1 MVQGELP
8 SGSMKRVKAAIV
20 VLALCWGASLLVT
33 SLLTVSQ
40 VRAQGRRASPV
51 QSFPGPP
58 PDVAPDDRQQSP
70 AIKIETIVV
79 PVRVVV
85 RDSQGRAIGDLKKED
100 FKLYQDGKQQ
110 DIVNFTPVNIA
121 IATPTATAPAASA
134 NPSGPSALAA
144 QPDAA
149 AVLPAQRFIAL
160 FFDDVHITLQDLQR
174 SRNAA
179 DQYVRTSV
187 RPTDRVA
194 VFTVSGQKQQDFT
207 TDRDALHKSLMALL
221 PHNMTAGDPD
231 SAGDCPPMDFAE
243 ADAISNLGM
252 AQVLAVATQ
261 DALNCAFSG
270 ERQFHDQAQDL
281 ANRTAEHLV
290 FSADEETEASFRRMR
305 EVVRR
310 VSVLPGQR
318 DVVLISPGFLYMGHD
333 QELAEII
340 DNAIHSDVVVNTL
353 DARGLYTPDQ
363 SGDISQP
370 GVARAGGA
378 QALLD
383 SFRMA
388 DQHLSNN
395 VLVEMADS
403 TGGLAF
409 TDNNDFNAGLQ
420 KLAAT
425 PDVFYLLGYSPRN
438 LKADGKYHTLK
449 VALTAKDNYTV
460 EARHG
465 FFAAARGETEAQ
477 AARREIDDALFSQN
491 VQHDLPVDL
500 QTRVEK
506 KPNGDKQ
513 LDILAELDLAQF
525 HFRKANGVNQ
535 EGLTIVA
542 ALFDSNGNYVD
553 GTQKTVNFNLKDE
566 TLAQFSKTGGSSEL
580 TLDVKPGVYFLRF
593 VARDTNDNHVSAQNA
608 TVDVP
613 E

>member
-1 MVQGELP
+1 MIRG
-8 SGSMKRVKAAIV
+8 GRFRAA
-20 VLALCWGASLLVT
+20 LLVGP
-33 SLLTVSQ
+33 LLVGA
-40 VRAQGRRASPV
+40 VVMGQGRRASPI

-58 PDVAPDDRQQSP
+58 PDVDPNNGQQQSP

-85 RDSQGRAIGDLKKED
+85 RDSKGRAIGDLQKED
-100 FKLYQDGKQQ
+100 FKLFQDGKQQ

-121 IATPTATAPAASA
+121 TVATPAAAPGAPPNPSAPATQ
-134 NPSGPSALAA
+134 PSAA
-144 QPDAA
+144 
-149 AVLPAQRFIAL
+149 PAQVPDRFIAL
-160 FFDDVHITLQDLQR
+160 FFDDVHVTLQDLQR
-174 SRNAA
+174 ARNAA
-179 DQYVRTSV
+179 DQYVRTSLQ
-187 RPTDRVA
+187 PTDRVA
-194 VFTVSGQKQQDFT
+194 VFTVSGQRQQDFT
-207 TDRDALHKSLMALL
+207 TDRDALHQSLMALL
-221 PHNMTAGDPD
+221 PHTVTAGDPD
-231 SAGDCPPMDFAE
+231 SAGDCPPMDFSE
-243 ADAISNLGM
+243 ADAIANLDM
-252 AQVLAVATQ
+252 APVLAIATQ
-261 DALNCAFSG
+261 DALNCAFNG
-270 ERQFHDQAQDL
+270 QREFRQEAQDM
-281 ANRTAEHLV
+281 ASRTAEHLV
-290 FSADEETEASFRRMR
+290 FADDEETEASFRRIR

-363 SGDISQP
+363 SGDIATPSVGHP
-370 GVARAGGA
+370 GGA

-388 DQHLSNN
+388 DQHLANN
-395 VLVEMADS
+395 VLVELADS

-425 PDVFYLLGYSPRN
+425 PEVFYLLAYSPRN
-438 LKADGKYHTLK
+438 LKADGKYHNLK
-449 VALTAKDNYTV
+449 VTLTVKDNYTV

-500 QTRVEK
+500 ETRVEK
-506 KPNGDKQ
+506 NAKGGQQ
-513 LDILAELDLAQF
+513 LDIFAELDIAQF

-535 EGLTIVA
+535 DGLTIVA

-553 GTQKTVNFNLKDE
+553 GTQKTLNFNLKDE
-566 TLAQFSKTGGSSEL
+566 TLAQFSKTGASSEL
-580 TLDVKPGVYFLRF
+580 NLDVKPGVYFLRF

>member
-1 MVQGELP
+1 MN
-8 SGSMKRVKAAIV
+8 RVKAAIV
-20 VLALCWGASLLVT
+20 ALCCSACLIAVPLLIG
-33 SLLTVSQ
+33 
-40 VRAQGRRASPV
+40 QGRRASPI

-58 PDVAPDDRQQSP
+58 PDVDPNNGQQSP

-85 RDSQGRAIGDLKKED
+85 RDSKGRAIGDLKKED

-121 IATPTATAPAASA
+121 TTAVPTATAPAAPP
-134 NPSGPSALAA
+134 NPTAPAA
-144 QPDAA
+144 QPAA
-149 AVLPAQRFIAL
+149 APIQPAQRFIAL

-187 RPTDRVA
+187 QPGDRVA
-194 VFTVSGQKQQDFT
+194 VFTVSGQTQQDFT

-243 ADAISNLGM
+243 ADAIANLDV
-252 AQVLAVATQ
+252 ADVLAIATQ
-261 DALNCAFSG
+261 DALNCAYNGQPGF
-270 ERQFHDQAQDL
+270 RPQAQDM
-281 ANRTAEHLV
+281 ASRTAEHLT
-290 FSADEETEASFRRMR
+290 FAADEETEASFRRIR

-363 SGDISQP
+363 SGDISQRP
-370 GVARAGGA
+370 VNHPGGA

-388 DQHLSNN
+388 DQHLANN

-425 PDVFYLLGYSPRN
+425 PEVFYLLAYSPRN
-438 LKADGKYHTLK
+438 LKADGKYHNLR
-449 VALTAKDNYTV
+449 VSLTVKDNYTV

-491 VQHDLPVDL
+491 VEHDLPVDL

-506 KPNGDKQ
+506 KPNGGKQ
-513 LDILAELDLAQF
+513 LDILADLDIAQF

-553 GTQKTVNFNLKDE
+553 GTQKTLNFNLKDE
-566 TLAQFSKTGGSSEL
+566 TLAQFSKTGASSEMN
-580 TLDVKPGVYFLRF
+580 LDVKPGVYFLRF

-613 E
+613 Q